1 MAAHTLDKSRLAVDV
16 LIPALNEEATIGQVV
31 AAVRACGQP
40 VRHVVVIDNGS
51 TDRTQKLAEEAGAL
65 VVSEPARGYGSACLR
80 GLLFLEQQKHPPD
93 VVVFLDADGSD
104 DAADLG
110 RLLDA
115 ILGGADLAI
124 GSRTLGVAEPG
135 SLAPAQR
142 VGNAVAVNL
151 IRAVYGQR
159 YTDLGPFRAIR
170 YPALLALGMGDK
182 DYGWTVE
189 MQVKAVR
196 RGLRIVEVP
205 VRYHRRRGGE
215 SKISATVRGSIG
227 AGAKILYTIFRHSTQ
242 R

>member
-1 MAAHTLDKSRLAVDV
+1 MAAHTLDRSRLVVDV
-16 LIPALNEEATIGQVV
+16 LIPALNEEETLPGVI
-31 AAVRACGQP
+31 AALRASSQP
-40 VRHVVVIDNGS
+40 LRHIVVIDNGS
-51 TDRTQKLAEEAGAL
+51 TDGTRAVAEAAGAL
-65 VVSEPARGYGSACLR
+65 VVSESERGYGAACLR
-80 GLLFLEQQKHPPD
+80 GMAFLEQQKVPPD
-93 VVVFLDADGSD
+93 VVVFTDADGSD
-104 DAADLG
+104 DAGDLG

-115 ILGGADLAI
+115 VLDGADLAI
-124 GSRTLGVAEPG
+124 GSRTLGQAEPG
-135 SLAPAQR
+135 ALLPAQR
-142 VGNAVAVNL
+142 AGNAVAVNL

-159 YTDLGPFRAIR
+159 YTDLGPFRAVR

-215 SKISATVRGSIG
+215 SKISATLRGTIG
-227 AGAKILYTIFRHSTQ
+227 AGAKILYTIIRHSTQ